1 MFMSEIEPGSISHKK
16 TNYKNDRF
24 NSIPFRIEGFGE
36 QAFQIERFLGITQAI
51 ANKSI

>member
-24 NSIPFRIEGFGE
+24 NSIPFRIERFGE
-36 QAFQIERFLGITQAI
+36 QTSQYQKEHNI
-51 ANKSI
+51 K

>member
-1 MFMSEIEPGSISHKK
+1 MIMSEIEPGSISHKK

-36 QAFQIERFLGITQAI
+36 QAFQITIKTRF
-51 ANKSI
+51 

>member
-24 NSIPFRIEGFGE
+24 NSIPFRIERSRGE
-36 QAFQIERFLGITQAI
+36 AFKIIIFRDYTSDLF
-51 ANKSI
+51 SII